1 MEIHEDCS
9 KSGNDVGHYFMVNRQ
24 DDNPDTMT
32 FSVPPHW
39 HKVC

>member
-24 DDNPDTMT
+24 DDKPDTMT
-32 FSVPPHW
+32 FTVPPHW